1 MTVSVLG
8 CGWLGEPFGV
18 HLVGKKMKVKGSTTK
33 APKLR
38 VIDDDGIEP
47 YLIRLGPDRIEGDI
61 TAFLESDVLVL
72 NFPPN
77 GNALT
82 VEEVFP
88 KTVTRIIEAVKESS
102 LRKIIFVSSTSVY
115 GNQHGERVSE
125 TANLKP
131 ERPSS
136 RALVVVENML
146 MNQPELQVTI
156 LRMGGLVGGVRKPY
170 LFLVGRDDLDGGEMP
185 VNLVH
190 QSDAIE
196 AIFAVIEQDVWG
208 EIFNVVAD
216 LHPSRREYYTYAA
229 TQNNMTPPRFLP
241 DQEPSGKSVSNEKI
255 KRILGFEFTYS
266 DPFHML

>member
-8 CGWLGEPFGV
+8 CGWLGEPLGV

-33 APKLR
+33 SPKLR

-61 TAFLESDVLVL
+61 AAFLESDILVL

-77 GNALT
+77 GNSNT

-88 KTVTRIIEAVKESS
+88 KTVRRIIEAVKASP

-115 GNQHGERVSE
+115 GDQHGEPVDE
-125 TANLKP
+125 DAELKP
-131 ERPSS
+131 ERPSG
-136 RALVVVENML
+136 RALVEVETM
-146 MNQPELQVTI
+146 MMDEPELDVTI

-170 LFLVGRDDLDGGEMP
+170 LFLVGRSDLNGGEMP

-190 QSDAIE
+190 QSDAID
-196 AIFAVIEQDVWG
+196 AITAVIEQEAWG
-208 EIFNVVAD
+208 EVFNVVAD

-241 DQEPSGKSVSNEKI
+241 DQEPSGKSVSNDKI
-255 KRILGFEFTYS
+255 KRKLGFEFAYS

>member
-1 MTVSVLG
+1 
-8 CGWLGEPFGV
+8 
-18 HLVGKKMKVKGSTTK
+18 MKVKGSTTK

-47 YLIRLGPDRIEGDI
+47 YLILLGPDRIEGDI
-61 TAFLESDVLVL
+61 AAFLESDVLVL

-77 GNALT
+77 GNAIT
-82 VEEVFP
+82 VKEVFP
-88 KTVTRIIEAVKESS
+88 KTVKRIIEAVKHSPI
-102 LRKIIFVSSTSVY
+102 RKVVFVSSTSVY
-115 GNQHGERVSE
+115 GDQHGERVNE
-125 TANLKP
+125 KAELKP

-136 RALVVVENML
+136 MALAEVEEML
-146 MNQPELQVTI
+146 MNESDLQVTI
-156 LRMGGLVGGVRKPY
+156 LRMGGLVGGIRKPY
-170 LFLVGRDDLDGGEMP
+170 LFLVGRSGLNGGEMP

-196 AIFAVIEQDVWG
+196 AITSVIEQDVWG
-208 EIFNVVAD
+208 ETFNVVAD

-255 KRILGFEFTYS
+255 KRILGFEFAYS